1 MNVATRTRLDVVPLT
16 RHIGAEIRGIDLRV
30 DPGEIG
36 AVVVTFVHGWHHGG
50 KVCDNNMACFRRVLQ
65 ALSQADPRPVFGV
78 YIGWRGE
85 SLHGKASVLTF
96 YDRKRTAPCSD

>member
-1 MNVATRTRLDVVPLT
+1 MEGNFMRLRIGSFVLIGVIELSDDGHVSDFDQEEKVLKRLNEVALGDKPVDVTKSP
-16 RHIGAEIRGIDLRV
+16 
-30 DPGEIG
+30 G

-78 YIGWRGE
+78 
-85 SLHGKASVLTF
+85 
-96 YDRKRTAPCSD
+96 